1 MNVTS
6 GIRNRPGI
14 AASAFCA
21 SANNLM
27 TRPILFLITNI
38 SSMRTILNK
47 KYLEV
52 YVVNEQIK
60 YFITVKIVTNI
71 AYVK

>member
-1 MNVTS
+1 
-6 GIRNRPGI
+6 
-14 AASAFCA
+14 
-21 SANNLM
+21 
-27 TRPILFLITNI
+27 
-38 SSMRTILNK
+38 MRTILNK

-71 AYVK
+71 AYVKQAVVACNSSPINGTVCFISLFAFINSAYFNHKNVEKA